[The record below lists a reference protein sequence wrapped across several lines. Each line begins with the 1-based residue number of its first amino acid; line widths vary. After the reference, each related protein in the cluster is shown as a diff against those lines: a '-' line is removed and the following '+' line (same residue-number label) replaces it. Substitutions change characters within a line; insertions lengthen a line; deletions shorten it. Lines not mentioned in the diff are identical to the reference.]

1 MKDLSQQE
9 FEAHIERLLSG
20 EIGRKALAK
29 ELNTDIGTL
38 TRKIVELSVTNPELY
53 LRWVEKL
60 PYRPKN
66 TNIKEEELAIA
77 IINDG
82 LQQTIERLRISKMTV
97 SRKIRKLKDIN
108 PELYW
113 LYTHRNCDM
122 TKIER
127 EQFWMQVEKYNEG
140 YTTVQRTDIEDTK
153 RAIEEEIRIITE
165 LMRKQLRIEE
175 AARVLGRKNSEE
187 IWRRC
192 RLLERILTEE
202 RAKEELE
209 NRKNNKE
216 QDFKK
221 SLKYNVK
228 LQQFQN
234 TDSDS
239 KKRQKE
245 IGDDGR

>member
-1 MKDLSQQE
+1 MKDLSEQE
-9 FEAHIERLLSG
+9 FEAQIERLLNG
-20 EIGRKALAK
+20 EISRKALAK

-38 TRKIVELSVTNPELY
+38 TRKIVELSETNPELY
-53 LRWVEKL
+53 LRWVAKF
-60 PYRPKN
+60 PYKPKN
-66 TNIKEEELAIA
+66 TNINEEELAIA

-82 LQQTIERLRISKMTV
+82 LQQTIERLGISKMTV

-108 PELYW
+108 PELYR
-113 LYTHRNCDM
+113 LYRYRNNDM
-122 TKIER
+122 TNIER
-127 EQFWMQVEKYNEG
+127 EKFLMQVEKYAEG
-140 YTTVQRTDIEDTK
+140 YNTVQRTDIEDTK

-175 AARVLGRKNSEE
+175 AARVLGHKNSEE
-187 IWRRC
+187 IWRHC
-192 RLLERILTEE
+192 RLLERIVTEE

-228 LQQFQN
+228 LQQLQN
-234 TDSDS
+234 TDNGS

-245 IGDDGR
+245 IEDDER

>member
-53 LRWVEKL
+53 LRWVEKF

-245 IGDDGR
+245 IEDDGR